1 MIENICNYLTKK
13 IRIKMPEVDEQR
25 AEIINYGLQLII
37 GEIPKMFLAICLAI
51 ILGSVK
57 LVLITLLFLIPYRGF
72 TGGFHLKTHIGC
84 FICTTIMYSFPGF
97 ITNYFPIIGNYKYL
111 IIVLIS
117 IFAIIM
123 ITLYAPADTAN
134 LPILTKKER
143 RLKKNLSYVTLAIAM
158 FVAIIIKDTQISSI
172 IIYTILMQTMFITKT
187 SYKISKCEYGY
198 MNLKQ
203 DSLNC

>member
-13 IRIKMPEVDEQR
+13 IQKEMTDVDDQR

-51 ILGSVK
+51 VLGSVK

-84 FICTTIMYSFPGF
+84 FICTTIMYSLPSFLTKF
-97 ITNYFPIIGNYKYL
+97 FTINGNYEY
-111 IIVLIS
+111 IAIGLIS
-117 IFAIIM
+117 IFAIWAISV
-123 ITLYAPADTAN
+123 YAPADTMN

-143 RLKKNLSYVTLAIAM
+143 KLKKNLSYITLAITII
-158 FVAIIIKDTQISSI
+158 VAVLIKDNQISSV
-172 IIYTILMQTMFITKT
+172 IIYTILMQTIFITKT
-187 SYKISKCEYGY
+187 AYKISKCEYGY
-198 MNLKQ
+198 MNLKVE
-203 DSLNC
+203 SLNC